1 MQPEIELKLDL
12 DPNAARLFP
21 DWPLLPA
28 PRRIDSLHATY
39 FDTPDRRL
47 DAAGFSLRIRRIGR
61 KRIQTVKATDAPAAG
76 LFARQEWEMPVRGS
90 TPLLDGRTPVA
101 ALLGDA
107 VATISPAFDVVVQRH
122 VWHVAEGDAT
132 IELVLDQGEVRA
144 GDRAM
149 PVCEIELELQAG
161 APAALFALARR
172 IDADVAVRPGVLTKS
187 ERGRRLRDLLPPA
200 HKAER
205 IALDPDATLAQAF
218 ARIMATCLRHYRLN
232 EALLLDA
239 YHPDALHQARVAVRR
254 MRSALAVFRP
264 VLGRDAAAPIAA
276 ELRWLA
282 ATLGEARDIDVLAA
296 TLDAGDSRRTR
307 IEAVQQEV
315 HDRVLAWLRS
325 ARLRALLLD
334 LVEWLATSPLRPDR
348 ADRPAAPFAADRLRK
363 LRRRVA
369 KGGRH
374 LERQTDEA
382 RHDVRK
388 AAKKLRYGAEFFAG
402 LFDRKRQRR
411 RRKDFL
417 AALERL
423 QAQLGQLNDRAS
435 APATLARYGL
445 DPAPP
450 APDGAALIE
459 AAAHAQATFADTRA
473 FWR

>member
-1 MQPEIELKLDL
+1 MQPETELKLDL
-12 DPNAARLFP
+12 DADRARLFP

-28 PRRIDSLHATY
+28 PLRIDSLHATY

-61 KRIQTVKATDAPAAG
+61 KRVQTVKANAAPAAG
-76 LFARQEWEMPVRGS
+76 LFARDEWEMPVRGS
-90 TPLLDGRTPVA
+90 TPLLDDRTPVA

-107 VATISPAFDVVVQRH
+107 AATLAPVFDVVVQRH
-122 VWHVAEGDAT
+122 VWHVVEGDAT

-161 APAALFALARR
+161 APAALFAFARR
-172 IDADVAVRPGVLTKS
+172 IDADVAVRPGMLTKS
-187 ERGRRLRDLLPPA
+187 ERGHRLRDSLPPA
-200 HKAER
+200 YKAER
-205 IALDPDATLAQAF
+205 IALDPDVALGEAF
-218 ARIMATCLRHYRLN
+218 ARIMANCLRHYRLN

-239 YHPDALHQARVAVRR
+239 YHPDALHQVRVAVRR
-254 MRSALAVFRP
+254 MRSALALFRP
-264 VLGRDAAAPIAA
+264 ALDRDAAAPIVA

-282 ATLGEARDIDVLAA
+282 ATLGEARDIDVLVA
-296 TLDAGDSRRTR
+296 TLDPGDPRRAR
-307 IEAVQQEV
+307 LEAVQQEA
-315 HDRVLAWLRS
+315 HERVLAWLRS

-334 LVEWLATSPLRPDR
+334 LVEWLATGPLRPDQ
-348 ADRPAAPFAADRLRK
+348 ADRPAAPLAAARLRK

-369 KGGRH
+369 KGGRR

-402 LFDRKRQRR
+402 LFDRKRQQR
-411 RRKDFL
+411 RRKTFL

-450 APDGAALIE
+450 APDGAALVE
-459 AAAHAQATFADTRA
+459 AAADAQAMFADTRA